1 MFVEV
6 ANFKLTA
13 SEAIRMALVFGLLL
27 MKIKTKIRSEAFL
40 NFMETL
46 RFIIMVIKKEL
57 QGSADMFKS
66 P

>member
-1 MFVEV
+1 LFVEV